1 MKQHAVFLEGPIGV
15 GKTTLGLA
23 LADRLSAPF
32 IDGDDY
38 SDPGL
43 PWFCSSYRTSKRVL
57 RAALEALE
65 DKRLVVLAYPLRCV
79 NWIYYRRRFGEAS
92 VALHVI
98 SLTASYE
105 TIISPQRGRAYS
117 AAEEAR
123 IRTMISEGYG
133 ARRFSDRIVDT
144 GQARFG
150 ETVARLE
157 TAVREMTCA

>member
-1 MKQHAVFLEGPIGV
+1 MKTHAVFLEGPIGV
-15 GKTTLGLA
+15 GKTTLGRA

-57 RAALEALE
+57 SAALEALK
-65 DKRLVVLAYPLRCV
+65 DRRLVVLAYPLRCV

-92 VALHVI
+92 VTLHVI

-105 TIISPQRGRAYS
+105 AIVNPQRGRVYS
-117 AAEEAR
+117 AAERAR

-133 ARRFSDRIVDT
+133 ARPFSDRIVDT
-144 GQARFG
+144 GQASFS

-157 TAVREMTCA
+157 TGARAFLG